1 MYGPSDAGYQARLKK
16 LTAQQQE
23 WNATA
28 TAAHEAAQT
37 ELFKT
42 GVAAKNNTADQT
54 ACIGKLLSDIQQNK
68 ELPLVLAVRRWTSG
82 MMGRAAKAVHS
93 HGYGIVFLG
102 DCAEVVDLA
111 GTKNRTS
118 VCIAQH
124 WLRGAFPDRKGQFKQ
139 KRDARDALAEEIKKK
154 QLGRQV
160 CFIDASVIGFSRYDW
175 EEAEKVSIEC
185 DAVIVVSVDSQ
196 ATATLPAVKKR
207 KPRKSERATQ
217 PSSSQP
223 SVRQRAEADLKRKRS
238 SETVFPCLNQ
248 PEDSLARPRAHLRA
262 QQAKAAAAAVPA
274 EAKTLTQQL
283 YQEIK
288 AMLEDPADGSWNN
301 IRKRQVDKLS
311 AKVGELSQETQLTA
325 QQTVRLNG
333 RS

>member
-124 WLRGAFPDRKGQFKQ
+124 WLRAFPDRKGQFKQ
-139 KRDARDALAEEIKKK
+139 KRDARDVLAE
-154 QLGRQV
+154 
-160 CFIDASVIGFSRYDW
+160 
-175 EEAEKVSIEC
+175 
-185 DAVIVVSVDSQ
+185 
-196 ATATLPAVKKR
+196 
-207 KPRKSERATQ
+207 
-217 PSSSQP
+217 
-223 SVRQRAEADLKRKRS
+223 
-238 SETVFPCLNQ
+238 ETVFPCLNQ

-262 QQAKAAAAAVPA
+262 QQAKAAAVAVPA
-274 EAKTLTQQL
+274 EEQTLTQQL
-283 YQEIK
+283 YREIK
-288 AMLEDPADGSWNN
+288 GMLEDPADGSWNN

-325 QQTVRLNG
+325 QQAVWLKYARAVLAAGGPYVSDTEGESDSDSDSESEIEREGGHHWRCCKERCVCQYSSG
-333 RS
+333 IGAEVA

>member
-1 MYGPSDAGYQARLKK
+1 MSGAGPRDGRTAGLRRQAGRDDGRMYGPSDAGYQARLKK

-139 KRDARDALAEEIKKK
+139 KRDARDALAEEIKKAR
-154 QLGRQV
+154 LGRQV

-175 EEAEKVSIEC
+175 EEAQKVWSVTARRAPRSLQKAWADVRRSGENSIESSKGMPSLTLSRPAPSLSAC
-185 DAVIVVSVDSQ
+185 GLDRSVHSLGSFPGRS
-196 ATATLPAVKKR
+196 AALNGLSRTGKRGIPAEKGLEVR
-207 KPRKSERATQ
+207 
-217 PSSSQP
+217 PSCTSTC
-223 SVRQRAEADLKRKRS
+223 A
-238 SETVFPCLNQ
+238 
-248 PEDSLARPRAHLRA
+248 LRA
-262 QQAKAAAAAVPA
+262 AKSMCLA
-274 EAKTLTQQL
+274 
-283 YQEIK
+283 
-288 AMLEDPADGSWNN
+288 
-301 IRKRQVDKLS
+301 S
-311 AKVGELSQETQLTA
+311 AG
-325 QQTVRLNG
+325 
-333 RS
+333 

>member
-1 MYGPSDAGYQARLKK
+1 MSGAGPRDGRTAGLRRQAGRDDGRMYGCSDAGYQARLKK

-37 ELFKT
+37 ELFKK

-124 WLRGAFPDRKGQFKQ
+124 WLHGAFPDRKGQFKQ
-139 KRDARDALAEEIKKK
+139 KRDARDALAEEIKTAR
-154 QLGRQV
+154 LGRQV

-175 EEAEKVSIEC
+175 EEAQKVSAEC

-223 SVRQRAEADLKRKRS
+223 SVRQRAVAAHAFVSSSAHAMSTLLTRRKLSQPRKAD
-238 SETVFPCLNQ
+238 
-248 PEDSLARPRAHLRA
+248 
-262 QQAKAAAAAVPA
+262 AVW
-274 EAKTLTQQL
+274 LQL
-283 YQEIK
+283 GYQ
-288 AMLEDPADGSWNN
+288 DGSDH
-301 IRKRQVDKLS
+301 VCGL
-311 AKVGELSQETQLTA
+311 AG
-325 QQTVRLNG
+325 
-333 RS
+333 